1 MEEIFE
7 HLKRAI
13 TPAQERT
20 ATAMDGISDRMA
32 DAAAASYIASVAE
45 DAGFEE
51 SAHPRE
57 AKGGKGGGRF
67 RTSGKTIEKEDIK
80 EKKPFNIPN
89 ILESLADDLENGSS
103 WEDVAET
110 LYETGWIPYVS
121 TDKAKSV
128 MEWTLAERRG
138 KGDEKIE
145 KEDSI
150 DDKVDFSSVM
160 KDGKVVPYKDLPEE
174 MRKQIDKR
182 TKELEKK
189 SFAELGNMTSTEE
202 GMKTILEKAKNGDF
216 IDFYAIGMAYQNKL
230 VSLPEP
236 SFESP

>member
-7 HLKRAI
+7 QLKRAI
-13 TPAQERT
+13 TPAQDSAARRT

-45 DAGFEE
+45 DTGFEE

-67 RTSGKTIEKEDIK
+67 RTSGKTIEKED
-80 EKKPFNIPN
+80 
-89 ILESLADDLENGSS
+89 
-103 WEDVAET
+103 
-110 LYETGWIPYVS
+110 
-121 TDKAKSV
+121 
-128 MEWTLAERRG
+128 
-138 KGDEKIE
+138 
-145 KEDSI
+145 SI
-150 DDKVDFSSVM
+150 DDKADFSSVM

-216 IDFYAIGMAYQNKL
+216 VDFYAIGMAYQNKL
-230 VSLPEP
+230 GSLPEP